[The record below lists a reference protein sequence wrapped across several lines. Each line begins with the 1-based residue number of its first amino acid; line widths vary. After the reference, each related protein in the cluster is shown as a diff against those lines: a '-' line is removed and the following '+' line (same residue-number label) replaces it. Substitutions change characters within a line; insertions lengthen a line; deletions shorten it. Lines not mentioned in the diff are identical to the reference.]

1 MAVFDNLNA
10 TYSAGIAPE
19 VTKYFDRELLRE
31 TEAAL
36 VHQRDLQK
44 RTLPP
49 KNGKTVQFRKF
60 HAFTPDATPLKEGVT
75 PAGQTLV
82 VSEIHATVKPY
93 GKHVEYTD
101 ELDLTTIDNNVQ
113 EAAKMLARQA
123 RETLDKICADALS
136 SGSNVIFCD
145 AGGGVNTSR
154 ADIVAGTDVLDSKHI
169 KRAVRQLEKANAE
182 RFPDGYYHAIID
194 PETKFDLTSDALWV
208 DVAKYQNSEKIDQ
221 YELGKMLGVKF
232 YETTMTKVFHNGEN
246 LYVDS
251 GVGVTNLALNGGAW
265 TASSKTG
272 YVTLA
277 KNTAYSGGTTADY
290 DYWCR
295 RMAGQFV
302 RIYDNSATAYM
313 NALIDQ
319 AFVDGS
325 DLKLTLR
332 YLDSASDWAYA
343 SGDKVYGQGGG
354 YSNCDVHSTIVYGQ
368 NFGGSVSLGGD
379 GGNIQAI
386 LKEPGSSGAADP
398 LNQRGTV
405 AWKVKGFTATILQ
418 DAYGV
423 RLEHSVSA

>member
-272 YVTLA
+272 IPYLRS
-277 KNTAYSGGTTADY
+277 YSLCVSNECADKSFAVNFAAFISY
-290 DYWCR
+290 DEDAQMLIHRLENMEGLMPLVRSSKVWN
-295 RMAGQFV
+295 MAANEGAFGNMATDYRQTM
-302 RIYDNSATAYM
+302 DNA
-313 NALIDQ
+313 
-319 AFVDGS
+319 
-325 DLKLTLR
+325 
-332 YLDSASDWAYA
+332 
-343 SGDKVYGQGGG
+343 VY
-354 YSNCDVHSTIVYGQ
+354 C
-368 NFGGSVSLGGD
+368 
-379 GGNIQAI
+379 
-386 LKEPGSSGAADP
+386 PGSFDNLIYRKTNEYTASF
-398 LNQRGTV
+398 
-405 AWKVKGFTATILQ
+405 FTGSNDRFNAE
-418 DAYGV
+418 ACYG
-423 RLEHSVSA
+423 LLD